1 MPTDHQLIAD
11 LIRSELP
18 TRWVFTGDSITH
30 GALHTLGF
38 RDYPELISE
47 RLRYEMRRGRDMV
60 LKTGI
65 SGWTIS
71 QILGDIEWNILQ
83 FRPNLLSINVGMN
96 DCVRIAGGVAEF
108 KRDYHAVIDK
118 ARKTCGCAVV
128 LHTPNAIGSW
138 DPARFAALP
147 AYAQAV
153 REVAAESGAVLVDH
167 FEIWKK
173 ADAAARMYL
182 WLSDAIHPNN
192 FGHVAMAHETLRV
205 LGMWDPGSFVCRLY
219 VP

>member
-1 MPTDHQLIAD
+1 MPTDHQLVAD

-47 RLRYEMRRGRDMV
+47 RLRYEMRRARDMV
-60 LKTGI
+60 LKTGVN
-65 SGWTIS
+65 GWTIP
-71 QILGDIEWNILQ
+71 QIHSDIEWNILQ

-96 DCVRIAGGVAEF
+96 DCVRTAGGVDEF
-108 KRDYHAVIDK
+108 KRVYHEVVSK
-118 ARKTCGCAVV
+118 ARKACGCAVV

-138 DPARFAALP
+138 DHARYPALP

-167 FEIWKK
+167 FALWKK
-173 ADAAARMYL
+173 ADQAQRMYL

-192 FGHVAMAHETLRV
+192 FGHLAMAQETLRV
-205 LGMWDPGSFVCRLY
+205 LGMWDPDSATCRMFV
-219 VP
+219 P